1 MLQAQVPKLMENG
14 SKNTSEAIAVEVS
27 RSFDDVAHIQRQWD
41 EFIESINGEI
51 FLTYD
56 WCRIWWKYYGAGRDL
71 RIIVV
76 RCDGVIVA
84 ILPVFLER
92 LGFSPVSLR
101 VINFVGTDHMPVT
114 IMLPIDPRHLDQVVL
129 LFMEELN
136 KQYRWDLLYIGA
148 LCGRFYDMDRFVA
161 AFNSRWA
168 NDYSFDVKTADVQT
182 YFQLSESWEQQL
194 AGLKKKQRQNI
205 NRAYKLLNSDQGTIR
220 TSFSDAASYDQDFTE
235 FLGMHQAQWK
245 ADGAAGHFGDWPHS
259 SDFHREVVASQV
271 GHGRL
276 RLMKIEVGNVCLGY
290 KYGYRLGKTS
300 YQFLSARNTA
310 SDISDSGF
318 TQVAFGEQA
327 KKAIEAKVTW
337 IDSMRGHYPHKLHL
351 GGVLYPIKHV
361 YIYPRNKITATRV
374 AVFRNLV
381 GLFDIIYN
389 KVWRRRV
396 MPRLG
401 MKPGP
406 FHPFWIKTHQ
416 LSPNKK
422 A

>member
-1 MLQAQVPKLMENG
+1 MG
-14 SKNTSEAIAVEVS
+14 YSKADNKSEESDKTAPAALNIEVFK
-27 RSFDDVAHIQRQWD
+27 SFDEVKPHQKEWD
-41 EFIESINGEI
+41 EFIERIDGEI
-51 FLTYD
+51 FLSYD
-56 WCRIWWKYYGAGRDL
+56 WCRIWWKYYGTGRDL

-76 RCDGVIVA
+76 RCDGAIIA

-92 LGFSPVSLR
+92 LGFTPVSLR
-101 VINFVGTDHMPVT
+101 VVRFVGTDHMPVT
-114 IMLPIDPRHLDQVVL
+114 IMLPIDPKHLDQVVL
-129 LFMEELN
+129 LFIEELN

-148 LCGRFYDMDRFVA
+148 LCGRFAAMDEFIAV
-161 AFNSRWA
+161 FNNRWA

-205 NRAYKLLNSDQGTIR
+205 NRAYKLLTGNSGTIK
-220 TSFSDAASYDQDFTE
+220 TTFSDAAGYEQDFTE
-235 FLGMHQAQWK
+235 FLGMHQSQWK

-259 SDFHREVVASQV
+259 SEFHREVAACQV

-290 KYGYRLGKTS
+290 KYGYSLGKTS

-310 SDISDSGF
+310 SDISNSGF

-327 KKAIEAKVTW
+327 KNAIEAKATC

-361 YIYPRNKITATRV
+361 YIYPRNRITAARIV
-374 AVFRNLV
+374 IFRNLV

-389 KVWRRRV
+389 KIWRRRA

-416 LSPNKK
+416 LSTNKK